1 MRDNIPSAGRGNK
14 ILPAILIAANLLM
27 LVIGI
32 LTIPPNL
39 RSAAVKE
46 SPAPRTEQTALVTP
60 ASEKETPPA
69 ATESGSIPAPEET
82 GASLSTEE
90 RPALEDF
97 LWYTEDVIEN
107 GVPEGAQII
116 DSAEFVLGGWKG
128 FILYDPNNNYGANSA
143 ELLNVDISGTGEEL
157 RLTLD
162 WYLMLIPGE
171 TQAYDETD
179 MDDVVFEGEWIGG
192 GIQTF
197 GWGELRLRRLYALE
211 GKQYAFGS
219 LETPDGIPA
228 LVALVRP

>member
-1 MRDNIPSAGRGNK
+1 MRSSISSSGRGKK
-14 ILPAILIAANLLM
+14 ILPAILIAANVIM
-27 LVIGI
+27 LVVGVF
-32 LTIPPNL
+32 TIPPNL
-39 RSAAVKE
+39 QSAAKKE
-46 SPAPRTEQTALVTP
+46 SPVPRVEQTSPVTP
-60 ASEKETPPA
+60 SPEKPTPSTASENEGVP
-69 ATESGSIPAPEET
+69 SPEET
-82 GASLSTEE
+82 DVRLSTEE
-90 RPALEDF
+90 RPDWEEF
-97 LWYTEDVIEN
+97 LWYLEDVYEN
-107 GVPEGAQII
+107 GVPADGLII
-116 DSAEFVLGGWKG
+116 DNAKYVMGGWKG
-128 FILYDPNNNYGANSA
+128 LILYDPDNTHGANSA

>member
-1 MRDNIPSAGRGNK
+1 
-14 ILPAILIAANLLM
+14 
-27 LVIGI
+27 
-32 LTIPPNL
+32 
-39 RSAAVKE
+39 
-46 SPAPRTEQTALVTP
+46 
-60 ASEKETPPA
+60 
-69 ATESGSIPAPEET
+69 
-82 GASLSTEE
+82 
-90 RPALEDF
+90 
-97 LWYTEDVIEN
+97 
-107 GVPEGAQII
+107 
-116 DSAEFVLGGWKG
+116 VLGGWKG

>member
-1 MRDNIPSAGRGNK
+1 MRGNISSSGRGKK
-14 ILPAILIAANLLM
+14 ILPAILIVANLLM
-27 LVIGI
+27 LVIGVF
-32 LTIPPNL
+32 TIPPNL
-39 RSAAVKE
+39 QSAAKKE
-46 SPAPRTEQTALVTP
+46 SPVPRVEQTSPVTP
-60 ASEKETPPA
+60 S
-69 ATESGSIPAPEET
+69 PEET

-179 MDDVVFEGEWIGG
+179 MDDVVFDGEWIGG